1 MKKWVLALAVITL
14 AIFSISQVFA
24 DVGPTPPPAPA
35 PAPTVVQAPST
46 PPTSTKQATSYSSVS
61 TVTVEK
67 VQKEHTV
74 GDKFLRG
81 LANILTSPL
90 ELPINVQNM
99 TEEQGVLVGWTGGM
113 AKGIGMTAL
122 RIIVGAYEVVT
133 FPIPVPPDYKPVIE
147 PEYVWQTPGP
157 KITPQGNAR

>member
-1 MKKWVLALAVITL
+1 MKKWVLVVVVMTAVAFTMTQ
-14 AIFSISQVFA
+14 AFA

-46 PPTSTKQATSYSSVS
+46 PPASTKQVTSYSSVS

-67 VQKEHTV
+67 TQKEYQV

-90 ELPINVQNM
+90 EVPINVQNM

-122 RIIVGAYEVVT
+122 RIIVGAYEVIT
-133 FPIPVPPDYKPVIE
+133 FPIPIPADYKPVIE

-157 KITPQGNAR
+157 KITPQGSAR